1 MNINSYYCN
10 HFTVF
15 SSYRYFYPSKA
26 IINYKQFGVGV
37 GLGVGLGVGIGLG
50 VGVGVGLG
58 VGLTFSYLSKRDFSL
73 IF

>member
-1 MNINSYYCN
+1 M
-10 HFTVF
+10 VF

-50 VGVGVGLG
+50 VGVGLG

>member
-1 MNINSYYCN
+1 M
-10 HFTVF
+10 VF

-37 GLGVGLGVGIGLG
+37 GLGVGLGVGSGL
-50 VGVGVGLG
+50 GVGVGLG

>member
-1 MNINSYYCN
+1 M
-10 HFTVF
+10 VF

-37 GLGVGLGVGIGLG
+37 GVGLGVGIGL
-50 VGVGVGLG
+50 GVGVGLG